1 MAELHDESPG
11 RALLVALLAM
21 AGVALLVGLA
31 IGGVVMGAVNVL
43 GGGGGSGGG
52 PAASDTLVMPEY
64 SPTESAEEEPGL
76 PGANESS
83 GPDVTLPPDEPTANT
98 EVITLSVS
106 PQSVGPGEQIT
117 FNGVYVDGDGRTL
130 QVQRKQDGA
139 WTDFPVE
146 ATVTGGAFRTWIQTS
161 QTGVSQ
167 FRVYDEEADRASN
180 AVTVTI
186 G

>member
-1 MAELHDESPG
+1 MAEVDEQSPG
-11 RALLVALLAM
+11 RALLVALAAM
-21 AGVALLVGLA
+21 AGVAVLVGLA
-31 IGGVVMGAVNVL
+31 IGGVVMGAVNFL
-43 GGGGGSGGG
+43 GGDGGSGGG
-52 PAASDTLVMPEY
+52 PTTSESLVMPEY
-64 SPTESAEEEPGL
+64 EPTESAEEPGL
-76 PGANESS
+76 PGETESE
-83 GPDVTLPPDEPTANT
+83 GPDVTLPSDEPSVNT

-117 FNGVYVDGDGRTL
+117 FQGAYVDGDGRTL

-146 ATVTGGAFRTWIQTS
+146 APVNGGSFETWIQTS

>member
-1 MAELHDESPG
+1 MAEVDDESPG

-21 AGVALLVGLA
+21 AGVAVLVGLA
-31 IGGVVMGAVNVL
+31 IGGVVMGVVNVL
-43 GGGGGSGGG
+43 GGGGGAGGG
-52 PAASDTLVMPEY
+52 STTSDTLVMPKYE
-64 SPTESAEEEPGL
+64 PTEPAEEPGL
-76 PGANESS
+76 PGTSGS
-83 GPDVTLPPDEPTANT
+83 KGPDVTLPTEEPSANT

-117 FNGVYVDGDGRTL
+117 FQGVYVDGDGRTL
-130 QVQRKQDGA
+130 QIQRKQDGV

-146 ATVTGGAFRTWIQTS
+146 ASVNGGSFETWIQTS

-167 FRVYDEEADRASN
+167 FRVYDEAADRASN

>member
-1 MAELHDESPG
+1 MAEVDDESPG

-21 AGVALLVGLA
+21 AGVAVLVGLA
-31 IGGVVMGAVNVL
+31 IGGVVMGAVNML
-43 GGGGGSGGG
+43 GGDGGSGGG
-52 PAASDTLVMPEY
+52 PTTSDTLVMPSYE
-64 SPTESAEEEPGL
+64 PTEPADEPGL
-76 PGANESS
+76 PGSS
-83 GPDVTLPPDEPTANT
+83 GSQGPDVTLPSEEPSQNT
-98 EVITLSVS
+98 ELITLSVT

-117 FNGVYVDGDGRTL
+117 FQGAYVGGDGRTL

-146 ATVTGGAFRTWIQTS
+146 APVNGGSFTTWIQTS